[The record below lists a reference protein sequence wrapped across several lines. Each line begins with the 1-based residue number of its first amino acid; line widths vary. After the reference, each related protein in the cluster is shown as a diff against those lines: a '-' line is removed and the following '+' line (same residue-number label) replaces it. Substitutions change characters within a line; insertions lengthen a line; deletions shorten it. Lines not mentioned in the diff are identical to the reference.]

1 MIDPGDLLVTGGPI
15 VTLDDQEQRAEALL
29 IRDGRIEVVGSLH
42 TVRAASRGATVL
54 DLAGATAIPGFV
66 DAHSHIE
73 LSSVSLDYFVSA
85 HTPPCESLVDV
96 AAIIRQSHDQAPDYP
111 WLVCRTSFGL
121 HEKVSEG
128 RLFHRGELDKIAP
141 ERPLAVFAGLHVA
154 MLNTAGLR
162 ELGLLDHEPPLGSTL
177 HRDPDGQPNGTVT
190 EVFHLLPTWP
200 AADVARALVHHHTDL
215 LLAEGITTV
224 SSIPFSVEEMRAVQE
239 LIGSGQLTTRFRHY
253 PAVPWAH
260 GPDDLPALRASAPD
274 IEDRYQ
280 IPGIKVFVDGQGGD
294 GLDHQFDDL
303 KYSQDELDRL
313 VALADGAGFQ
323 VIMHAVT
330 TTGIRMAAHA
340 ILRADTARMRPSG
353 GNPRRHRIEHG
364 ADYADT
370 ADIPLLRGSGALL
383 VATPHFVQSE
393 SGPSTPP
400 TALRTLLDA
409 GVPIAGGTDTTGTV
423 PEGSSPLYNMWC
435 ATALRPKPNGRD
447 ERLTQ
452 REALSL
458 FSVWAA
464 DATPASAD
472 RGRLRP
478 GMLGDLAILSENP
491 LAVSVDRLRAI
502 NVDATV
508 IAGEIVF
515 SR

>member
-15 VTLDDQEQRAEALL
+15 VTLDGQNKRAEALL
-29 IRDGRIEVVGSLH
+29 IRDGRIEMIGSLH
-42 TVRAASRGATVL
+42 AVQSASRGATVL

-73 LSSVSLDYFVSA
+73 LSSISLDYFVSA
-85 HTPPCESLVDV
+85 HTPPCGSLEDIATV
-96 AAIIRQSHDQAPDYP
+96 IRQSHDQAPDYP

-121 HEKVSEG
+121 HEKVAEG
-128 RLFHRGELDKIAP
+128 RLFHRSELDKISP

-200 AADVARALVHHHTDL
+200 ATDVARALLHHHTDL
-215 LLAEGITTV
+215 LLAHGITTV
-224 SSIPFSVEEMRAVQE
+224 SSIPFSVEEMHAVQE
-239 LIGSGQLTTRFRHY
+239 LIGNGQLPTRFRHY
-253 PAVPWAH
+253 PAVPWAL
-260 GPDDLPALRASAPD
+260 GSDDLPALQASVPD
-274 IEDRYQ
+274 IQDRYQ
-280 IPGIKVFVDGQGGD
+280 TPGIKVFVDGQGGD

-313 VALADGAGFQ
+313 VALADRAGLQ

-330 TTGIRMAAHA
+330 TTGITMAAHA
-340 ILRADTARMRPSG
+340 ILRADAAGLRPSG
-353 GNPRRHRIEHG
+353 SNPRRHRIEHG
-364 ADYADT
+364 ADYADI
-370 ADIPLLRGSGALL
+370 ADIPLLRRSGAIL
-383 VATPHFVQSE
+383 VATPHFVRSE
-393 SGPSTPP
+393 SGASTPP

-409 GVPIAGGTDTTGTV
+409 AVPIAGGTDTTGTV

-435 ATALRPKPNGRD
+435 ATTLRPQPAGRD

-458 FSVWAA
+458 FTEWAA
-464 DATPASAD
+464 DATPAAID
-472 RGRLRP
+472 RGKLRP
-478 GMLGDLAILSENP
+478 GLLGDLAILSENP
-491 LAVSVDRLRAI
+491 LDVGADRLRAVT
-502 NVDATV
+502 VDATV
-508 IAGEIVF
+508 VGGEIVF